1 MYIAMYILFPSNLS
15 SKHCAPF
22 SEGGVSG
29 GSIGLPG
36 FVHKSPRVLT
46 SGLPLLLDLK
56 PVRRRAVAWLLP
68 PPPVSHCH
76 GFFSWVS
83 CLSVCLCLFVF
94 VSFVASGSISVS
106 VYGSGAGC
114 LSIVLSICL
123 SVLSAYVHA
132 PMHEFTHILSLSV
145 SLLL

>member
-68 PPPVSHCH
+68 PPPYFSLSWFLFL
-76 GFFSWVS
+76 GFLSFCLSLFVCFCQFRCLWFYICLCLWLWCWLSVYRS
-83 CLSVCLCLFVF
+83 VYLSVCSKCLC
-94 VSFVASGSISVS
+94 SCTNA
-106 VYGSGAGC
+106 
-114 LSIVLSICL
+114 
-123 SVLSAYVHA
+123 
-132 PMHEFTHILSLSV
+132 
-145 SLLL
+145 